1 MIADRSAN
9 TIRRARGRLLAMA
22 VLALAPLPPAAAA
35 QPAAAAP
42 AVADR
47 SHDFDFEFGSWTMHL
62 KRLVKPLSG
71 SNEWVEYQGVSVVHP
86 IWGGAANVGEI
97 DISGP
102 AGRIQG
108 MSVRVYNPQSNQ
120 WNVSFASLRGGT
132 LGLPMIGGFKGG
144 RGEFYNQEL
153 FDGRAIFVRFVFSDI
168 TPRSFRIE
176 QAFSADG
183 GKTWEPNWIST
194 FEKTD

>member
-1 MIADRSAN
+1 MIAHASLRPIKHA
-9 TIRRARGRLLAMA
+9 LLAL
-22 VLALAPLPPAAAA
+22 VLLVALAPAARAEA
-35 QPAAAAP
+35 QAH
-42 AVADR
+42 DGR
-47 SHDFDFEFGSWTMHL
+47 RDFDFEFGSWTMHL

-132 LGLPMIGGFKGG
+132 LGLPMIGGFKDG

>member
-1 MIADRSAN
+1 MIAHVSCRKIKHA
-9 TIRRARGRLLAMA
+9 LLAI
-22 VLALAPLPPAAAA
+22 ALFAAPLAAQAQPVAPAAAA
-35 QPAAAAP
+35 
-42 AVADR
+42 AVRDG
-47 SHDFDFEFGSWTMHL
+47 SHDFDFEFGDWTMQL

-71 SNEWVEYQGVSVVHP
+71 SKAWVEYEGSSVVHK

-108 MSVRVYNPQSNQ
+108 MSVRVYNPQSGQ
-120 WNVSFASLRGGT
+120 WGASFANARGGQ
-132 LGLPMIGGFKGG
+132 LGAPMIGGFKDG
-144 RGEFYNQEL
+144 RGEFYNQDT
-153 FDGRAIFVRFVFSDI
+153 FGDRSIFVRFVFSDI
-168 TPRSFRIE
+168 TPRTFRLE

-194 FEKTD
+194 FRKVG

>member
-1 MIADRSAN
+1 MIAHASL
-9 TIRRARGRLLAMA
+9 RRIKHALLAL
-22 VLALAPLPPAAAA
+22 VLVMPLGLAPPAHA
-35 QPAAAAP
+35 Q
-42 AVADR
+42 DGR
-47 SHDFDFEFGSWTMHL
+47 RDFDFEFGSWTMHL
-62 KRLVKPLSG
+62 KRLLKPLSG
-71 SNEWVEYQGVSVVHP
+71 SDEWVEYEGVSVVHP

-132 LGLPMIGGFKGG
+132 LGPPMIGGFKDG
-144 RGEFYNQEL
+144 RGEFYNQET
-153 FDGRAIFVRFVFSDI
+153 FDNRAIFVRFVFSDI

-194 FEKTD
+194 FRKTG